1 MCRRFRDRVHVGGLG
16 IGCVGGLGIGYVG
29 GLGVGCVD
37 VAIW

>member
-1 MCRRFRDRVHVGGLG
+1 MHVGGLG
-16 IGCVGGLGIGYVG
+16 IGCVGGLDRMCRIGCVE